1 MNESLSELYRQELY
15 RTLLRPQ
22 TPLSTV
28 TQLPRTASLSDLLSP
43 SRPASA
49 NTLRSLGMFENWPH
63 PTSVLAAL
71 SMSPGPPPAN
81 TLSALGL
88 LTPPDPA
95 IALAAL
101 AFAGQPRPRQRIA
114 VRPRFTEFRKNLAL
128 TPLQFTDGKK
138 KRAGVVSCPNNA
150 YGWMRP
156 NSACIYI
163 SRL

>member
-1 MNESLSELYRQELY
+1 MDESLSELYRQELY

-22 TPLSTV
+22 TPLSRV

-43 SRPASA
+43 SRP
-49 NTLRSLGMFENWPH
+49 
-63 PTSVLAAL
+63 
-71 SMSPGPPPAN
+71 
-81 TLSALGL
+81 
-88 LTPPDPA
+88 
-95 IALAAL
+95 
-101 AFAGQPRPRQRIA
+101 RQRIG
-114 VRPRFTEFRKNLAL
+114 VRPRFSEFRKNLAL

-156 NSACIYI
+156 DSACRHI